1 MQADT
6 VHAGVE
12 LEPDGYRLAQA
23 RLLDS
28 FQLPGRVYNGPQ
40 VMLDNQR
47 QLVGFEKAFEQQDG
61 RTDTCRTQL

>member
-1 MQADT
+1 M
-6 VHAGVE
+6 HAGVE
-12 LEPDGYRLAQA
+12 LEPYRYRLAQA

-28 FQLPGRVYNGPQ
+28 VQLPGRMYNGPQ

-47 QLVGFEKAFEQQDG
+47 QLVGLEKTFEQQDG